1 MIEKDYKNLKELAA
15 RFSGEF
21 SDKESGFGFD
31 VLQHFEGQGWLKRR
45 PQDGE
50 WLWWL
55 THDAEEA
62 LEKHE
67 QNLDATKDRKTENK
81 IAVLA
86 LFISIASLLLSATTI
101 YLQYR

>member
-15 RFSGEF
+15 KFSGEF

-31 VLQHFEGQGWLKRR
+31 VLQHFEGQGWVKRR

-50 WLWWL
+50 WLWRL

-62 LEKHE
+62 LEEYE
-67 QNLDATKDRKTENK
+67 QELDAIKDRKAGNN
-81 IAVLA
+81 IAKLA
-86 LFISIASLLLSATTI
+86 LLISILSLLISATTI
-101 YLQYR
+101 YMQYQ